1 MKKIK
6 LGLIV
11 PKIKLANTKYNTE
24 SITKDV
30 KDAIENGAKII
41 TTYELALTGFSC
53 GDLFKYDLLLENA
66 EIALREIAEV
76 TKGSNAVVVIG
87 MPARLDDK
95 IYNGAAIIDNGE
107 IKAFVSKENFT
118 EPEET
123 RYFTF
128 ETVRNQKISLCGND
142 DIDFSNE
149 YVFKKDGITYAV
161 RVGYKYETEFED
173 VDVLVNLIADPAIIG
188 SDDNR
193 LEYAMVESK
202 NNSAVVML
210 CNAGSNESTSSVVY
224 SGHSVIAKNG
234 EILAETE
241 KYNLEGTKLYYEV
254 DVEERE
260 LNTKITAKEK
270 IVNLTESPF
279 VPKDE
284 VERAKR
290 CEEIIEIQATALAR
304 RLVHAKSQKA
314 ILGLS
319 GGLDST
325 LAFLVIIRAFEKLD
339 WDRKNIIAITMPCF
353 GTTGRTYDNSCKL
366 ANTYGVDLRVIDIK
380 EACSIHLRDI
390 GIEWGDTSSAYENA
404 QARERMQVLM
414 DIANKENGLVV
425 GTGNLSETALGWCTY
440 NGDHMSMYNVNANVP
455 KTLLRYIVE
464 EVANKTNS
472 EVLKDILDTPISP
485 ELLPPDE
492 NGNIAQKTE
501 EQVGPYLLHDFF
513 LYHFVRWQA
522 SPKEILEIAKETF
535 KDRYSEDEIKK
546 WLKVFL
552 RKFFIAQF
560 KRNCVPDSPKIGSVS
575 LNSKIDFRMPSD
587 IDGSLWEAEV
597 EA

>member
-66 EIALREIAEV
+66 ENGLREIAEV

-128 ETVRNQKISLCGND
+128 ETLRNQKISLCGND

-339 WDRKNIIAITMPCF
+339 WDRKNIVAITMPCF

-366 ANTYGVDLRVIDIK
+366 ANDYGVDLRVIDIK

-597 EA
+597 EE

>member
-11 PKIKLANTKYNTE
+11 PKIKLANTKYNAE
-24 SITKDV
+24 
-30 KDAIENGAKII
+30 AIKKEIIEANENGVKIL

-53 GDLFKYDLLLENA
+53 GDLFKHDFLLENA
-66 EIALREIAEV
+66 EKALGEILEA
-76 TKGSNAVVVIG
+76 TKGIDSVVVIG
-87 MPARLDDK
+87 MPARVDEK
-95 IYNGAAIIDNGE
+95 IYNGAVIVENGE
-107 IKAFVSKENFT
+107 IKAFVSKEEFT
-118 EPEET
+118 EAEET

-128 ETVRNQKISLCGND
+128 ETIRNKKIALCGND

-149 YVFKKDGITYAV
+149 YVFKKDGVTYAV

-173 VDVLVNLIADPAIIG
+173 IDVLVNLIADSAIIG

-202 NNSAVVML
+202 NNNAVIVL
-210 CNAGSNESTSSVVY
+210 ANAGSSESTSSVVY
-224 SGHSVIAKNG
+224 SGHSVIAQNG
-234 EILAETE
+234 EVLAETD

-254 DVEERE
+254 DIEDFES
-260 LNTKITAKEK
+260 NSKIKAKEK

-284 VERAKR
+284 VERIKR
-290 CEEIIEIQATALAR
+290 CKEIVEIQATALAR
-304 RLVHAKSQKA
+304 RMIHARSEKA
-314 ILGLS
+314 VIGLS

-325 LAFLVIIRAFEKLD
+325 LAFLVIVKAFEKLNR
-339 WDRKNIIAITMPCF
+339 DRKNIIAITMPCF
-353 GTTGRTYDNSCKL
+353 GTTGRTFDNSCKL
-366 ANTYGVDLRVIDIK
+366 ANEYGVNFRVIDIK
-380 EACSIHLRDI
+380 EACSIHLKDI
-390 GIEWGDTSSAYENA
+390 GIEWGDTSITYENA

-414 DIANKENGLVV
+414 DVANKENGLVI
-425 GTGNLSETALGWCTY
+425 GTGNLSEAALGWCTY

-464 EVANKTNS
+464 EIAKESNS
-472 EVLKDILDTPISP
+472 ATLKDILDTPISP

>member
-6 LGLIV
+6 LGLLV
-11 PKIKLANTKYNTE
+11 PKIKLANVKFNTE
-24 SITKDV
+24 SIINDI
-30 KDAIENGAKII
+30 KDAIANGAKII
-41 TTYELALTGFSC
+41 STYELALTGFCC
-53 GDLFKYDLLLENA
+53 GDLFKHDFLLKSA
-66 EIALREIAEV
+66 EAGLKEIVEA
-76 TKGSNAVVVIG
+76 TKDTDAVVIIG
-87 MPARLDDK
+87 MPAKADGE
-95 IYNGAAIIDNGE
+95 IYNGAAIIDSGE
-107 IKAFVSKENFT
+107 IKAFVSKEQYT
-118 EPEET
+118 EDEET

-128 ETVRNQKISLCGND
+128 DTVRNQKISLCGIEK
-142 DIDFSNE
+142 IDFSNE
-149 YVFKKDGITYAV
+149 YIFKKDGVSYAV
-161 RVGYKYETEFED
+161 RVGYNYETEFEN

-202 NNSAVVML
+202 NNNAVVML
-210 CNAGSNESTSSVVY
+210 CNAGSSESTSSVVY

-234 EILAETE
+234 KILCESE
-241 KYNLEGTKLYYEV
+241 KYNLEGTKLYYEAEIS
-254 DVEERE
+254 DEEE
-260 LNTKITAKEK
+260 STKIRAKEK

-284 VERAKR
+284 VERTKR
-290 CEEIIEIQATALAR
+290 CKEIIEIQATALAR
-304 RLVHAKSQKA
+304 RMIHAHADKA
-314 ILGLS
+314 IVGLS

-325 LAFLVIIRAFEKLD
+325 LSFLVMIRAFEKMNR
-339 WDRKNIIAITMPCF
+339 DRKNIVAITMPCF
-353 GTTGRTYDNSCKL
+353 GTTGRTFDNSCKL
-366 ANTYGVDLRVIDIK
+366 ANEYGVDLRVIDIK
-380 EACSIHLRDI
+380 EACSVHLKDI
-390 GIEWGDTSSAYENA
+390 GIEWGDTSITYENA

-414 DIANKENGLVV
+414 DVANKENGLVV
-425 GTGNLSETALGWCTY
+425 GTGNLSESALGWCTY

-464 EVANKTNS
+464 EVAKESNS
-472 EVLKDILDTPISP
+472 ATLKDILETPISP

-513 LYHFVRWQA
+513 LYHFVRWHA
-522 SPKEILEIAKETF
+522 SPKEILETAKETF
-535 KDRYSEDEIKK
+535 KDRYSEDEIKR

-575 LNSKIDFRMPSD
+575 LNSKEDFRMPSD
-587 IDGSLWEAEV
+587 IDGSMWEAEV
-597 EA
+597 DA

>member
-66 EIALREIAEV
+66 EIGLREIAEV

-123 RYFTF
+123 RYFSF

-241 KYNLEGTKLYYEV
+241 KYNLEGAKLYYEV
-254 DVEERE
+254 DVEEIE

-339 WDRKNIIAITMPCF
+339 WDRKNIVAITMPCF

-366 ANTYGVDLRVIDIK
+366 ANDYGVDLRVIDIK

>member
-66 EIALREIAEV
+66 EIALSEIAEV

>member
-24 SITKDV
+24 SITKDL

-66 EIALREIAEV
+66 ENGLREIAEV

-128 ETVRNQKISLCGND
+128 ETLRNQKISLCGND

-339 WDRKNIIAITMPCF
+339 WDRKNIVAITMPCF

-366 ANTYGVDLRVIDIK
+366 ANDYGVDLRVIDIK

-597 EA
+597 EE